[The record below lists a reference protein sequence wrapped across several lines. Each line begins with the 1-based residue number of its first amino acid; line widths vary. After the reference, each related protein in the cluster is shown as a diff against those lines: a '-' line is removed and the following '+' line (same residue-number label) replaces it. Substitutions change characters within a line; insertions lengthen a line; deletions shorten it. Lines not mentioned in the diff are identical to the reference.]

1 MGPDHI
7 SKLKRASYTLSS
19 ITVLTIDLAEQ
30 KVQVTSSATNLNQ
43 LPSNDNG
50 FGNVNDRFSCS
61 TRLALFYCGRR
72 AKMWSKSAE
81 GIMSTQAQT
90 AILVGEF

>member
-1 MGPDHI
+1 MAPDHI

-30 KVQVTSSATNLNQ
+30 KVQVPLQTLTSYLVMIMALGMSTIVSRVLA
-43 LPSNDNG
+43 
-50 FGNVNDRFSCS
+50 